1 MASHIVSSDRLGE
14 PKTNRAMFRV
24 LAEAGWIDEALAETM
39 SRVVGFRNILVH
51 GYASVDIAIVRDVA
65 SSRLGDLLA
74 FVEAVRRRLDAPA
87 S

>member
-1 MASHIVSSDRLGE
+1 
-14 PKTNRAMFRV
+14 MFRV